1 MSKAHIMMGNIQVL
15 NLANNCIKNVL
26 GIDRLY
32 SLEILHLGNNEI
44 GSLGDVAGLAKLP
57 ELTYLNL
64 KGNPIEKDGVKNSYR
79 LKVFNLF
86 KESRLDKTDKRLTFR
101 DLIALLPNID
111 DVEISKKEL
120 LALRNLT
127 FMPSVMST
135 REEATEI
142 NSVGPS
148 STLESFHDESTGP
161 NGSFLAET
169 ANSIQEHKPTTRKSR
184 RSVVK
189 IIDCTISSYDDCN
202 QEAGIAKRRKKKRK
216 KANRKYTLDMYPSL
230 ENILQSMDMNRREN
244 MTQLHGDISGGDKED
259 LIVAVEEHSLVEDD
273 IDKTRDF
280 SQSASETDTILD
292 QIDAALIHPI
302 ILYEN
307 VECIVENDADE
318 ADDNVDD
325 DENND
330 DNNKQTST
338 VTEPS
343 RQSDHN
349 DISVSTIGD
358 EPIELV
364 KEKTAQ
370 EKLMD
375 TFNFALAE
383 NTSTYDGPD
392 EYSNLLVSSYLELYF
407 KSFVFPPTS
416 FVPMPVDFS
425 EKSSQEQAIE
435 LPRIQL
441 YQSDRDLMMWTL
453 AQNKNKGLASNLHES
468 GEQLIALSSERVIAC
483 GIAATGR
490 IAPIESEA
498 KGVRCGTLFHEG
510 KPLLMS
516 ECQDLL
522 LCISNKAVYFI
533 PDIVKVKQTQ
543 HRRFPSPIPNQA
555 RFEEAMWPHA
565 YCRHPLKFL
574 KKITFDGFGFQRL
587 TLHFKL
593 PSVRGEV
600 YVQPENGLF
609 SAFDYTYVIFSCN
622 QRRTIELMQTLQ
634 RGAKEAANNSGN
646 IVNDVKVENDD
657 NSVLVEIGK
666 ALSPNTFNDDIL
678 HYQILT
684 QIWQTNDLEGSRRA
698 FILTNEKIYL
708 FHETYTGDGLG
719 CATLISDDNMNV
731 ENGNIKM
738 RLIARS
744 QLQDIVDVCT
754 LNNEDARK
762 ISITIKAKS
771 GLRRTSRWILLCKD
785 SENADKL
792 IQDLR
797 KAKDGL

>member
-15 NLANNCIKNVL
+15 NLANNCIKTVL

-32 SLEILHLGNNEI
+32 SLEILHLENNQI
-44 GSLGDVAGLAKLP
+44 ASLGDVIGLAKLP
-57 ELTYLNL
+57 ELVHLHL
-64 KGNPIEKDGVKNSYR
+64 KGNPVEKDGVKNSYR
-79 LKVFNLF
+79 LKLFNLF

-127 FMPSVMST
+127 FMPSVVSN
-135 REEATEI
+135 RELATEN
-142 NSVGPS
+142 NSV
-148 STLESFHDESTGP
+148 ESFHDESTGP
-161 NGSFLAET
+161 NGSFLVET
-169 ANSIQEHKPTTRKSR
+169 ANSNQEHKPTTRKSR
-184 RSVVK
+184 RNVVK
-189 IIDCTISSYDDCN
+189 IIDCTISSCDDFN
-202 QEAGIAKRRKKKRK
+202 PGVVIAKRKKKQRMKADDK
-216 KANRKYTLDMYPSL
+216 KILDMYPSL
-230 ENILQSMDMNRREN
+230 EKILQSMDINRREN
-244 MTQLHGDISGGDKED
+244 NTQPHDDMDDISSIDKED
-259 LIVAVEEHSLVEDD
+259 LIAEVEDHSLVEEDMNKIGD
-273 IDKTRDF
+273 L
-280 SQSASETDTILD
+280 SQSASETETILE
-292 QIDAALIHPI
+292 QIDAALIDSV
-302 ILYEN
+302 ILYEK
-307 VECIVENDADE
+307 VECIAKNDVNEADE
-318 ADDNVDD
+318 KVNN
-325 DENND
+325 DESND
-330 DNNKQTST
+330 DNNNRTSS
-338 VTEPS
+338 VIELS
-343 RQSDHN
+343 MQSDHN

-358 EPIELV
+358 EPIKLAKV
-364 KEKTAQ
+364 KTAQ

-407 KSFVFPPTS
+407 KSFVFPQTS
-416 FVPMPVDFS
+416 FIPMTLDFS

-453 AQNKNKGLASNLHES
+453 AQNKDKGLAANLHEN

-522 LCISNKAVYFI
+522 LCISNKAVYLI
-533 PDIVKVKQTQ
+533 PDIVKEKRSQ

-555 RFEEAMWPHA
+555 RFEEAFWPHA

-634 RGAKEAANNSGN
+634 RGAKEAASNSGN
-646 IVNDVKVENDD
+646 IVNDVKVENND
-657 NSVLVEIGK
+657 NAVLVEISK
-666 ALSPNTFNDDIL
+666 ALSPNT
-678 HYQILT
+678 
-684 QIWQTNDLEGSRRA
+684 
-698 FILTNEKIYL
+698 
-708 FHETYTGDGLG
+708 
-719 CATLISDDNMNV
+719 
-731 ENGNIKM
+731 
-738 RLIARS
+738 
-744 QLQDIVDVCT
+744 
-754 LNNEDARK
+754 
-762 ISITIKAKS
+762 
-771 GLRRTSRWILLCKD
+771 
-785 SENADKL
+785 
-792 IQDLR
+792 
-797 KAKDGL
+797 